1 MCQMSY
7 YRWMLPLADRF
18 GKNLKKI
25 RSKKGVSQFQL
36 GIEINCTED
45 TIANYENG
53 RRWPDVETIEA
64 LAMALDVD
72 PEAFFSKLSF
82 QDQEKAL

>member
-1 MCQMSY
+1 
-7 YRWMLPLADRF
+7 MLPLADRF

-25 RSKKGVSQFQL
+25 RLERGVSQFQL
-36 GIEINCTED
+36 GIEINCSED

-64 LAMALDVD
+64 LAMALKVD
-72 PEAFFSKLSF
+72 PEAFFSRPLS
-82 QDQEKAL
+82 QEKAQ